1 MSDDGD
7 VRGSSMLSILR
18 GSSIFTVGTLVARAF
33 GFLLTLALTHA
44 VGAVA
49 YGVYVFAKKLITVGA
64 GLADLGADKAVL
76 RFMPKFEDHPER
88 QGAVLTLGLV
98 TSLVASLA
106 AAAVLAVAAPAINA
120 YTLNEPL
127 FPDALRVFAVVLPF
141 YTLRRVVT
149 ATFRSLEQLEYTVG
163 VNKVALPAAQVVA
176 VGAAFLLDA
185 SLVGVVVAL
194 VLAGVVV
201 FAGSFAL
208 LFARTDLRPRLA
220 GTRDVAAEYYDYS
233 LPLTISRAGS
243 LVYSNVDVLMLGVLA
258 SGAADV
264 GIYNVS
270 LALASLLALP
280 LMATN
285 QVFPPVASRLY
296 EADNYDDLESIYG
309 FLTRWMFGVALLG
322 GAALVVFRAPVLALF
337 GPEFT
342 AGSTVLVVLAV
353 AKVVNVA
360 AGPSG
365 YVLMMTD
372 HQYLNVVNQVSTAL
386 LNVVL
391 NYVLILRYGMVGAA
405 VATGIS
411 IAVVNVARIAQVWY
425 FEGMTPYSRR
435 YLKPVG
441 AVGYATI
448 AMLAV
453 RLFGAPPLS
462 GLPLILFGGLVGL
475 GTFGAV
481 VWLLGIDD
489 ADREFV
495 DQTLSQVG
503 D

>member
-1 MSDDGD
+1 MF
-7 VRGSSMLSILR
+7 SILR

-33 GFLLTLALTHA
+33 GFVLTLALTHA

-76 RFMPKFEDHPER
+76 RFMPKFEDYPER
-88 QGAVLTLGLV
+88 RGAVLTLGLV
-98 TSLVASLA
+98 TSLAASLVFGA
-106 AAAVLAVAAPAINA
+106 AFALAAPWINA
-120 YTLNEPL
+120 HTLGEPL
-127 FPDALRVFAVVLPF
+127 FPAALRVFAVVLPF

-149 ATFRSLEQLEYTVG
+149 APFRSLEQLEYTVG
-163 VNKVALPAAQVVA
+163 VNKVALPAAQILA

-194 VLAGVVV
+194 VVAGVVV

-220 GTRDVAAEYYDYS
+220 GTREVAAEYYGYS
-233 LPLTISRAGS
+233 LPLTASRAGS

-296 EADNYDDLESIYG
+296 EEGNYDDLESIYG
-309 FLTRWMFGVALLG
+309 FLTRWMFGLALLG
-322 GAALVVFRAPVLALF
+322 GAALIVFRTPVLALF
-337 GPEFT
+337 GAEFT
-342 AGSTVLVVLAV
+342 AGTTVLVVLAV

-360 AGPSG
+360 VGPSG

-372 HQYLNVVNQVSTAL
+372 HQYCNVVNQVSTAL

-411 IAVVNVARIAQVWY
+411 IGVVNVARIAQVWY

-441 AVGYATI
+441 AVGYATV

-453 RLFGAPPLS
+453 RLFVAPPLS